1 MKKNILRSLL
11 LAVCCLGL
19 KIQAAPPNVLLIIS
33 DDQGFGDFGF
43 NGNKLVRTPQLDRLA
58 GESAVY
64 RNFTVAAAC
73 SPTRAAVFTGRD
85 HLLTGVWGVPMRANL
100 RPDETRMP
108 AFFKAAGYRTLHVGK
123 LDCAK
128 MGKGNPTDF
137 GWEDYLGGG
146 GYEHR
151 DPMLWKPRNSAR
163 GQGWTADIWTD
174 YTLQFIRGHGDQP
187 WFVSLAY
194 IIPHM
199 PWVCAEKYS
208 APFAAQGCS
217 SNLAA
222 CYGSIAHLDECI
234 GRLLDGLKAAGQDQ
248 RTIVVFISDNG
259 PTSPEVKKLKDEEA
273 LAKDTDWQKRN
284 VAKLRGHKALVWENG
299 DRVPLLVR
307 WPGRIAPGD
316 RRQFGC
322 AEDILPTL
330 LDLAGLGESNKIPD
344 FTKSGILPAHLPF
357 SGVSLRASLENA
369 AMICDRPEVFRMA
382 ISGPGSPRDNIA
394 DVHQRKYEDH
404 HLTLRGPRFK
414 FHALPGGQHALFDL
428 DVDPGETADVQA
440 KFPDLAARMERDCRA
455 RWEQIL
461 ASGRSFVPP
470 PEGGKTKQRKGDDP

>member
-1 MKKNILRSLL
+1 MKESILRALL
-11 LAVCCLGL
+11 LAVCCLGWGAH
-19 KIQAAPPNVLLIIS
+19 AAPPNVLLLIS

-58 GESAVY
+58 DESAVY

-85 HLLTGVWGVPMRANL
+85 HLLTGVWGVPNRANL
-100 RPDETRMP
+100 RPDEARIP

-137 GWEDYLGGG
+137 GWDDYLGGG

-151 DPMLWKPRNSAR
+151 DPMMWKPSNSAR
-163 GQGWTADIWTD
+163 GQGWTADLWTE
-174 YTLQFIRGHGDQP
+174 YTLQFIREHGDQP
-187 WFVSLAY
+187 WFISLAY

-199 PWVCAEKYS
+199 PWICDEKYS
-208 APFAAQGCS
+208 APFLAQGCS
-217 SNLAA
+217 KNLAA

-234 GRLLDGLKAAGQDQ
+234 GRLLAGLKETGQDR
-248 RTIVVFISDNG
+248 RTIIVFISDNG
-259 PTSPEVKKLKDEEA
+259 PTSPEVKKLKAEDA
-273 LAKDTDWQKRN
+273 LSKDADWQKRN

-307 WPGRIAPGD
+307 WPGHIAPGA
-316 RRQFGC
+316 RPQFGC
-322 AEDILPTL
+322 AEDILPTV
-330 LDLAGLGESNKIPD
+330 LDLAGVKPGLVPHQP
-344 FTKSGILPAHLPF
+344 FT
-357 SGVSLRASLENA
+357 GVSLRPSLENA
-369 AMICDRPEVFRMA
+369 VAVCERPEVFRMA

-394 DVHQRKYEDH
+394 DVRQRKYEDH

-414 FHALPGGQHALFDL
+414 FHALPGGKRALFDL
-428 DVDPGETADVQA
+428 DADPGETTDVQT
-440 KFPDLAARMERDCRA
+440 KFPDSAARMERDCRA

-461 ASGRSFVPP
+461 VSGRSFAPP
-470 PEGGKTKQRKGDDP
+470 PEGAKTKDKKNEEP